1 METVK
6 HPKEM
11 TELEFEAHIKECFEI
26 AERNAWTH
34 IIEELPSDKK
44 ERIRKL
50 LTKIDDLI

>member
-44 ERIRKL
+44 ESIRKL